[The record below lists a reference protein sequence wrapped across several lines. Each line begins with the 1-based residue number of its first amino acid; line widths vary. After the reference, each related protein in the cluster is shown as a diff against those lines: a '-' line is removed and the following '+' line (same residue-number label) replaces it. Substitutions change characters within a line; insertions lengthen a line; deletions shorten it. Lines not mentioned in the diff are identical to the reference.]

1 MYTNTVGA
9 VSINTLA
16 LSAVA
21 NANVNAVAVRAG
33 AVYAESDA
41 AYCMWLTGDVAVAH
55 AFNSLRVKLLESLK
69 SINTLNLPMRML
81 IGTRTSRKFCQIW
94 QPHHTVIVLIRLI
107 SNKRS
112 RLATYVYVSAFSKIF

>member
-1 MYTNTVGA
+1 MAAAVDAGAVYTNTVGA

-41 AYCMWLTGDVAVAH
+41 ACVVICVYCCGSSH
-55 AFNSLRVKLLESLK
+55 
-69 SINTLNLPMRML
+69 I
-81 IGTRTSRKFCQIW
+81 
-94 QPHHTVIVLIRLI
+94 
-107 SNKRS
+107 
-112 RLATYVYVSAFSKIF
+112 

>member
-1 MYTNTVGA
+1 MAAAVDAGAVYTNTVGA

-41 AYCMWLTGDVAVAH
+41 ACVVCVYC
-55 AFNSLRVKLLESLK
+55 
-69 SINTLNLPMRML
+69 
-81 IGTRTSRKFCQIW
+81 C
-94 QPHHTVIVLIRLI
+94 
-107 SNKRS
+107 
-112 RLATYVYVSAFSKIF
+112 VSSHI

>member
-41 AYCMWLTGDVAVAH
+41 ACVVCVYCCGSSH
-55 AFNSLRVKLLESLK
+55 
-69 SINTLNLPMRML
+69 I
-81 IGTRTSRKFCQIW
+81 
-94 QPHHTVIVLIRLI
+94 
-107 SNKRS
+107 
-112 RLATYVYVSAFSKIF
+112 